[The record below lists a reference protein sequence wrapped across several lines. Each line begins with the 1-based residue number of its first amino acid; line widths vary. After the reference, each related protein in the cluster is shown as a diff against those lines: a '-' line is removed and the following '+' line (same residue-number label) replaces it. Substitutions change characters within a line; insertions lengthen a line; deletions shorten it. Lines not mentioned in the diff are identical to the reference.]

1 MKLRSVACATVASAV
16 LLCGGLEAHADR
28 PTTAGAPVV
37 AVVTPDTV
45 RADAVTRS
53 RAIKHDATAKVLA
66 ALQTDPRFG
75 PLQKELAEAAKISDV
90 ALQREKLKEIAVR
103 AQAPRAEAIRKAGID
118 VVKLDAAVL
127 DARTPPPPT
136 LPKPFHPPA
145 LPGAGAAPPAPPTTA
160 TVTSFTEIDTRKL
173 ECPDAGDTWTFTG
186 ISSHDDISSAPFD
199 HDCGWIRAAKGGFVV
214 VPAGTKHVAF
224 TVKLDFSLKTIAS
237 SIGIYA
243 TASAEVGVRIENMNG
258 TPIDV
263 IKVAGAPP
271 IPTPVSFC
279 WMKRVSSTQGPDF
292 VPYSDSGDQGLNTTV
307 SCAFDVDP
315 KGGPM
320 IVAPYVGGSV
330 DADLTGYA
338 RSFGTV
344 TPHSVVATFS
354 K

>member
-1 MKLRSVACATVASAV
+1 MKIRSVARATVAFMV
-16 LLCGGLEAHADR
+16 LLCAGVDARADR
-28 PTTAGAPVV
+28 TASTSAPV
-37 AVVTPDTV
+37 AGVVTPDTV
-45 RADAVTRS
+45 RVDAVTRS
-53 RAIKHDATAKVLA
+53 RALKHDATVKVLA
-66 ALQTDPRFG
+66 ALQADPRFA
-75 PLQKELAEAAKISDV
+75 PLQKDLADAAKISDE

-103 AQAPRAEAIRKAGID
+103 AQAPRAEAIRKSGVD

-127 DARTPPPPT
+127 DARTPPPPA

-145 LPGAGAAPPAPPTTA
+145 LPGAAPPAPPTTA

-173 ECPDAGDTWTFTG
+173 ECPDASDTWTFPG
-186 ISSHDDISSAPFD
+186 ISSHEDISSAPFD
-199 HDCGWIRAAKGGFVV
+199 HDCGWIRAAKGAFVV

-224 TVKLDFSLKTIAS
+224 SVKLDFTLKTIAS

-243 TASAEVGVRIENMNG
+243 TASAEVGLRIENMNG

-271 IPTPVSFC
+271 IPSPVSFC
-279 WMKRVSSTQGPDF
+279 WMKRVSSVQGPDF

-307 SCAFDVDP
+307 NCAFDVDP
-315 KGGPM
+315 KGGTM

-338 RSFGTV
+338 HSIGTV